1 MAIIVSTNASVSIG
15 GTDFS
20 DHCKSVRVN
29 DGQESRDVTAM
40 GHTTRRFRAGV
51 VTARIEATFYND
63 AASGSISQ
71 TLKGLVS
78 VSSTGFEVLVRKVNG
93 ARGPSNPEYQMTAII
108 DGDVNVFDENHGDV
122 SELTVAFVPYATFT
136 LVTTAT
142 SS

>member
-1 MAIIVSTNASVSIG
+1 MAIIVSTNAQITIG
-15 GTDFS
+15 STDFS

-51 VTARIEATFYND
+51 GTARIEATFYND
-63 AASGSISQ
+63 LSSGQISQ
-71 TLKGLVS
+71 ALKSLVS
-78 VSSTGFEVLVRKVNG
+78 VASTGFDVTVRKVNA
-93 ARGPSNPEYQMTAII
+93 ARGASNPEYQMTAII

-122 SELTVAFVPYATFT
+122 SELTVAFIPYSTFT
-136 LVTTAT
+136 LVTT